1 MASRK
6 TMRGCYAKICNS
18 WKGKNDFLKAQLH
31 VCIILAIALVGNNW
45 PRSYPRNDNHSP
57 QLFWAMN
64 GALFVAAMMSLKH
77 EPSDRITVLSRY
89 QTEEWKGWMQWAF
102 ILYHYYRAYFA
113 YNEIRVFVSAY
124 VWMTG
129 FGNFLYFD
137 KKRDFSWERLISMWL
152 RINYFPLLLCLVVGV
167 PLELFY
173 IVPLHTVAFFLTF
186 ATCYLA
192 DVLETKQGFNYWNS
206 RILALFAMF
215 FSLVIF
221 YETSLKNFL
230 LFFGQEGSK
239 EYLFRFSSDKY
250 TAWVGMLNGLLW
262 KKCGDFCSWAY
273 GETTHEEHGCRNR
286 LSARCIGWLQ
296 RLIGILLI
304 SFWYINFGSIHDKL
318 QYNPLHPFVFFFPI
332 YGWLMIRNSS
342 KYLMEV
348 HSTALDFFGKITLE
362 TYVLQF
368 HLFMC
373 NNVQNIPIVL
383 PGSGADGPA
392 FLKFL
397 NMLLCGAIFISMAVW
412 ARKVTVTTQTTVVE
426 LFRELSREENDDDD
440 EEKVKSTNN
449 HKTFSQGKVPIGE
462 EMSSLVKGKDHMEI
476 ELPERETKE

>member
-1 MASRK
+1 M
-6 TMRGCYAKICNS
+6 
-18 WKGKNDFLKAQLH
+18 
-31 VCIILAIALVGNNW
+31 
-45 PRSYPRNDNHSP
+45 
-57 QLFWAMN
+57 FWAMN
-64 GALFVAAMMSLKH
+64 GALFVAALVTLKH
-77 EPSDRITVLSRY
+77 EPSDRITILSRH

-137 KKRDFSWERLISMWL
+137 KKRDYSLERLISMWL
-152 RINYFPLLLCLVVGV
+152 RINYFPLLLCLVVRV

-186 ATCYLA
+186 AMCYLA
-192 DVLETKQGFNYWNS
+192 DALETKLGMSYWRS
-206 RILALFAMF
+206 RIVALFTML

-221 YETSLKNFL
+221 YETSLKNIL
-230 LFFGQEGSK
+230 LYFGQKGSH

-250 TAWVGMLNGLLW
+250 TAWVGMLNGLLF

-273 GETTHEEHGCRNR
+273 GVPVIEERGSR

-296 RLIGILLI
+296 RIVGFFLIVL
-304 SFWYINFGSIHDKL
+304 WYVKFGFIQDKL
-318 QYNPLHPFVFFFPI
+318 QYNPYHPYVFLIPI

-342 KYLMEV
+342 KYFMEV

-362 TYVLQF
+362 TYTLQF

-373 NNVQNIPIVL
+373 NNVQQIPVVI
-383 PGSGADGPA
+383 PGSGSDGPLI
-392 FLKFL
+392 LKVL
-397 NMLLCGAIFISMAVW
+397 NMLLCGVVFICVAMW

-426 LFRELSREENDDDD
+426 LYREFRFPVNDDG
-440 EEKVKSTNN
+440 VNSSTTESKN
-449 HKTFSQGKVPIGE
+449 QGKASLGD
-462 EMSSLVKGKDHMEI
+462 EMSSLVKNKKESDIEMTQNEQLDFIVGKDSN
-476 ELPERETKE
+476 

>member
-1 MASRK
+1 MTSFLK
-6 TMRGCYAKICNS
+6 NTRGCYTKICNS
-18 WKGKNDFLKAQLH
+18 WKGKNDFLKAQCH
-31 VCIILAIALVGNNW
+31 VCIILVIALVGNNW
-45 PRSYPRNDNHSP
+45 PNSYPRNDNHDP
-57 QLFWAMN
+57 KMFWAMN
-64 GALFVAAMMSLKH
+64 AALLVAALFTLKH
-77 EPSDRITVLSRY
+77 EPSDRITMLSRH

-137 KKRDFSWERLISMWL
+137 KKRDYSWERLLSMWL

-186 ATCYLA
+186 ATCYAA
-192 DVLETKQGFNYWNS
+192 DALETKRGMSYWTS
-206 RILALFAMF
+206 RIVAILATFLF
-215 FSLVIF
+215 LVVF
-221 YETSLKNFL
+221 YETSLKNVLL
-230 LFFGQEGSK
+230 LFGQSGSQ

-250 TAWVGMLNGLLW
+250 TAWVGIVNGLWW

-273 GETTHEEHGCRNR
+273 SAPASEEQHGCRNR

-296 RLIGILLI
+296 CVLGFLLI
-304 SFWYINFGSIHDKL
+304 VAWYVGFGYLQDKL
-318 QYNPLHPFVFFFPI
+318 QYNPWHPYIFFLPI

-362 TYVLQF
+362 TYTLQF

-373 NNVQNIPIVL
+373 KNVQHIPIVV
-383 PGSGADGPA
+383 PGSGPDGP
-392 FLKFL
+392 FILKLL
-397 NMLLCGAIFISMAVW
+397 NMLLSGTVFICVAMW

-426 LFRELSREENDDDD
+426 LFRELSRPENDDD
-440 EEKVKSTNN
+440 EEKIRSITNN
-449 HKTFSQGKVPIGE
+449 SEAK
-462 EMSSLVKGKDHMEI
+462 MKDKKI
-476 ELPERETKE
+476 ITKRRNV